1 MSAAEALSLALLE
14 LAARGHAT
22 PCQGRR
28 RDRWT
33 SDDAAE
39 RAWAASVCVT
49 LDCPVLEV
57 CAAVAVERKESFAVW
72 GGRDRT
78 VTVHKRKASCAQA

>member
-1 MSAAEALSLALLE
+1 MTAAEVLGHALLQ
-14 LAARGHAT
+14 LADQDQAT

-39 RAWAASVCVT
+39 RAWAAAVCVG
-49 LDCPVLEV
+49 LDCGVLEA
-57 CAAVAVERKESFAVW
+57 CAAAAAGRKEAFGVW
-72 GGRDRT
+72 AGRDRT
-78 VTVHKRKASCAQA
+78 ATVHKRKAS